1 MKQILFIM
9 AIVCGI
15 FAQYDVLA
23 QQRRSGSSFFDRM
36 WIPMNDTIIFKGSKI
51 QIGARLQKHLATAV
65 EIEGFGKSK
74 KSDLE
79 KGFFA
84 IEVSPKKHT
93 TYQIT
98 AHIGLD
104 DGIAIKKRTV
114 YVVKS
119 EKEKKIIEE
128 KMQKE
133 KSNSSG
139 IGVGSASFRIMDDE
153 TKKDTPKNKTNTSN
167 K

>member
-1 MKQILFIM
+1 MKRIFFII
-9 AIVCGI
+9 AIIFGI
-15 FAQYDVLA
+15 FTQQDVLA
-23 QQRRSGSSFFDRM
+23 QQRKNRSSFFDRM

-98 AHIGLD
+98 AHVGL

-114 YVVKS
+114 YVVTS

-153 TKKDTPKNKTNTSN
+153 TKKDTPKTKTNTSN